1 MALPN
6 LCSPSC
12 VAGKNAA
19 LALGVTAA
27 PIVSNAANSAK
38 TVRVISLYV
47 ANVDSTG
54 REVTAIVRRGAETFR
69 LAFATMVDANKTAV
83 LITKETPVYLMEGHS
98 IELSADAA
106 SALEAVVNYEEIASD
121 TYCEEPSS
129 SSSSSSSQID
139 SSGVSS
145 ATSLSDSSSVTSSS
159 TASST
164 TSLSSDNSAASD
176 FGYSSSSSDSAAS
189 GVNESAGS
197 SDVSTSN

>member
-19 LALGVTAA
+19 LAIGLTAA
-27 PIVSNAANSAK
+27 PIVSNAANSEK
-38 TVRVISLYV
+38 IVRVISLYV

-54 REVTAIVRRGAETFR
+54 RDVTAILRRGAETFR
-69 LAFATMVDANKTAV
+69 LAAATTVDANKTTV

-98 IELSADAA
+98 IELSADAV

-129 SSSSSSSQID
+129 SSNSS
-139 SSGVSS
+139 
-145 ATSLSDSSSVTSSS
+145 
-159 TASST
+159 ASST
-164 TSLSSDNSAASD
+164 TSSSTTSSATPSSSDASSTIESS
-176 FGYSSSSSDSAAS
+176 GYSSSSADS
-189 GVNESAGS
+189 VS
-197 SDVSTSN
+197 SDVGGSAAGSDVSSSN